1 MRVRHSHLNHL
12 IIVRI
17 MKKKTTLELQSMPL
31 NELRAYTEKRKQH
44 AAKWE
49 KIQLFVMGFC
59 LGGVIC
65 TVLMYAV
72 HVGF

>member
-1 MRVRHSHLNHL
+1 MAKHGETCK
-12 IIVRI
+12 I
-17 MKKKTTLELQSMPL
+17 MKKKTTLELQQMPL
-31 NELRAYTEKRKQH
+31 AELKAYNKELKQH

-49 KIQLFVMGFC
+49 KIELFAMGFT
-59 LGGVIC
+59 LGGTIC

>member
-1 MRVRHSHLNHL
+1 
-12 IIVRI
+12 
-17 MKKKTTLELQSMPL
+17 MKELEQLKQQQAK
-31 NELRAYTEKRKQH
+31 REKM
-44 AAKWE
+44 E
-49 KIQLFVMGFC
+49 LFVMGFC

>member
-1 MRVRHSHLNHL
+1 MLKLN
-12 IIVRI
+12 
-17 MKKKTTLELQSMPL
+17 
-31 NELRAYTEKRKQH
+31 KR
-44 AAKWE
+44 E
-49 KIQLFVMGFC
+49 KIELFAMGFC

>member
-1 MRVRHSHLNHL
+1 LKK
-12 IIVRI
+12 IKI
-17 MKKKTTLELQSMPL
+17 MKKKTTLELQHMPL
-31 NELRAYTEKRKQH
+31 GELTAYLEERKQH

-65 TVLMYAV
+65 TVAMYAV